1 MSRSR
6 TSRPSSSSRT
16 APPTTQASS
25 PASSCCASSRIDDPP
40 DAAGMPGRI
49 TDSAREL
56 VVDRR
61 GDTRVLLEQQAVA
74 NERNARP
81 DGKLAGEL
89 DRHRVHRHRSHDPLP
104 PTVDQHLRPG
114 QVPPEAVRVTDRDD
128 PDPRLALG
136 DEAAPV
142 TSRLPRP
149 QELDLGEVAAPR
161 EHRLEAVVAGIA
173 AKRREAVERDA
184 GADGVEAAFREAE
197 RAGAVRSVALEPE
210 RVRRGAEAVD
220 LHAGEAG
227 VAVGAR
233 KVRHDG
239 DHVARGARQLGEP
252 PAAHAGVELEM
263 HRYALG
269 NRPGAHGELEARL
282 ARRREVLS
290 GPHHQNAGVREGR
303 PQRQRLLDGRDAE
316 RFGSLRERHA
326 RDIERS
332 VAVTVGLDDGP
343 QGRALDDAPQ
353 PPDVSSQ
360 RAEIDRELRARVDHD
375 PRAAGRASITSEATR
390 PAGLPA
396 ARAARRC
403 ATAPAAAAVRASRP
417 LARNAATTPVST
429 SPVPALASAGT
440 LSLTT
445 HTPSRGAPTSVSG
458 PFRRTT
464 QPNRSTARATA
475 WSRCASTQAD
485 SSSSRRPSSPE
496 WGVNTVSASRATG
509 SKPSRAS
516 ASTTAGTPVSRSSRR
531 TSSRSRSPRPSPG
544 PIARARALS
553 AAAITSSSGRLTASS
568 TSVSSTGSD
577 SAGAAT
583 ATYPASARKAARAQS
598 AAAPVIPRA
607 PPTTRTN
614 PAVYLL
620 SPSRLRGTRSRSSA
634 PTSAC
639 VVARCSSPMSA
650 TTTSP
655 ERKRPGPTTRPT
667 LSPCIV
673 MVTSATT
680 ASPGTSPVEAS
691 TPDGMS
697 TATTGA
703 GASLIRRIRSAASA
717 RGAPENPV
725 PNSAS
730 TTTSAS
736 LTSVDSSAS
745 SPSSRS
751 SRTAIRPSPPF
762 APLPQTA
769 RIRRACG

>member
-40 DAAGMPGRI
+40 DAAGMPRRI

-81 DGKLAGEL
+81 DGKLVGEL
-89 DRHRVHRHRSHDPLP
+89 DRHRVHRHRSDDPLP
-104 PTVDQHLRPG
+104 PTVDQNLRPG

-142 TSRLPRP
+142 TGRLPRP

-161 EHRLEAVVAGIA
+161 EHRLEAVVLGIA

-184 GADGVEAAFREAE
+184 GADGVEAPFREAE

-220 LHAGEAG
+220 LHAGEVG

-233 KVRHDG
+233 TVRHDG

-252 PAAHAGVELEM
+252 PAAHAGVELEV

-269 NRPGAHGELEARL
+269 DRPGAHGELEARP

-290 GPHHQNAGVREGR
+290 GPHHENAGVREGR

-326 RDIERS
+326 RDIES
-332 VAVTVGLDDGP
+332 SMAVTVGLDDGP
-343 QGRALDDAPQ
+343 QGRAVDDAPQ

-360 RAEIDRELRARVDHD
+360 RAEIDRELRARDDHD

-440 LSLTT
+440 LS
-445 HTPSRGAPTSVSG
+445 PT
-458 PFRRTT
+458 
-464 QPNRSTARATA
+464 AHATA
-475 WSRCASTQAD
+475 SSRCASTQAD

-496 WGVNTVSASRATG
+496 WGVSTVSASRATG
-509 SKPSRAS
+509 AKPSRAS

-553 AAAITSSSGRLTASS
+553 AAAIMSSSGRLTASS

-598 AAAPVIPRA
+598 AAAPLMPRA
-607 PPTTRTN
+607 PPTTRTD

-673 MVTSATT
+673 TVTSATT